1 MKSVLAVL
9 AVLVGLFGATNV
21 NAAPPRVVADI
32 APIHSLIAQ
41 VMDGIGT
48 PELLISTNASPHGY
62 SLKPSQARSLSNADI
77 VVWVGES
84 LTPWLEKALRSLAGE
99 ASHLELLDIEGL
111 LLLPSNRDGDEHAE
125 ADQDHEYE
133 HEQGNVDPHIWLD
146 PTNAIVIVNAV
157 AQKLAREDQ
166 SNAEAYLRNAA
177 QAIRQL
183 DDLSK
188 STDAKMAP
196 LKGKRYIVQH
206 DGYRYFEERF
216 ELGAAVPIS
225 DNHAAKAGARR
236 LSEIRKAAADLNA
249 QCIFG
254 EEQLETKTIVTISR
268 STGTRIQTLDPMG
281 ASAESGPKLYAE
293 VIEALSRK
301 MVECL
306 N

>member
-1 MKSVLAVL
+1 MKSVV
-9 AVLVGLFGATNV
+9 AVLVGLFGATSV

-32 APIHSLIAQ
+32 APIHSLVAQ

-48 PELLISTNASPHGY
+48 PELLIPTIASPHGY

-84 LTPWLEKALRSLAGE
+84 LTPWLEKALPSLASE

-111 LLLPSNRDGDEHAE
+111 SLLPSNRKDDEHAE
-125 ADQDHEYE
+125 ADQDHKHE
-133 HEQGNVDPHIWLD
+133 HGNVDPHIWLD

-157 AQKLAREDQ
+157 AQKLAQEDR

-188 STDAKMAP
+188 STDASMAP

-216 ELGAAVPIS
+216 GLGPAIPIS
-225 DNHAAKAGARR
+225 DGHAAKAGARR
-236 LSEIRKAAADLNA
+236 LSDIRKAAKELNA
-249 QCIFG
+249 RCIFG
-254 EEQLETKTIVTISR
+254 EAQLETKTIASISQ
-268 STGTRIQTLDPMG
+268 STGIRAEALDPMG
-281 ASAESGPKLYAE
+281 ANVEPGPALYAS
-293 VIEALSRK
+293 VIETQSRK
-301 MVECL
+301 MIDCL
-306 N
+306 R